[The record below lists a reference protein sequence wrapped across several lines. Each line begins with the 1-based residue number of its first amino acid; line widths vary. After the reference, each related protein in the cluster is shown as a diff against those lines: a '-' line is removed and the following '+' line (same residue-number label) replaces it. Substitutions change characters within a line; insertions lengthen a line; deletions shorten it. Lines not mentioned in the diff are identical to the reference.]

1 VIICQ
6 SQLMQDELQRF
17 FSVPADRLKVLHN
30 MLPVEDIITKANEPI
45 TELNLQPFDILT
57 CGRLVPQKGF
67 DILIESFFVV
77 KQRHPSARLVIL
89 GEGLG
94 IQNQRNILEAKVAA
108 LGLEKAVLM
117 PGHNANPYKFM
128 SRSAV
133 FVSSSRWEG
142 LPNAVLE
149 AMACGAT
156 VVATD
161 CPGATGEIIEHGKNG
176 WLVPPEN
183 VPALA
188 DAIDN
193 VLSGNWKLNAD
204 IVREQAKHFDISNIL
219 PKFDLLLSEQLTEQ

>member
-1 VIICQ
+1 
-6 SQLMQDELQRF
+6 M
-17 FSVPADRLKVLHN
+17 
-30 MLPVEDIITKANEPI
+30 
-45 TELNLQPFDILT
+45 
-57 CGRLVPQKGF
+57 PQKGF
-67 DILIESFFVV
+67 DILIESFFYV

-117 PGHNANPYKFM
+117 PGHDDNPYKFM
-128 SRSAV
+128 SRCAV

-156 VVATD
+156 LVATD
-161 CPGATGEIIEHGKNG
+161 CPGATEEESIEHGKNG
-176 WLVPPEN
+176 WLVPTED
-183 VPALA
+183 VLALA
-188 DAIDN
+188 DAIDK

-204 IVREQAKHFDISNIL
+204 IVREQAKQFDISNIL